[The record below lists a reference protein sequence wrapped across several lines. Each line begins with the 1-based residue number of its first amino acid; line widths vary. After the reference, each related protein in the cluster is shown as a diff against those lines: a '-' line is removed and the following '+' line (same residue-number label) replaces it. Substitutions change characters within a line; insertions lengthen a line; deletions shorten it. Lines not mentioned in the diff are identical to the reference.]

1 MGKLYRLDV
10 DEVLSNISLFT
21 NYDIGEEGQGI
32 IVEEKN
38 YYDAICELA
47 NNFGNLIGD
56 CFKPYNEM
64 EEE

>member
-21 NYDIGEEGQGI
+21 NYDIGDEGQGL

-38 YYDAICELA
+38 YYDAVCELA
-47 NNFGNLIGD
+47 NNFGKLID
-56 CFKPYNEM
+56 YCFKPYNEM